1 MGIFARVRVEL
12 PLRFGLGAMFLYS
25 GYDLVM
31 HPTGWYWA
39 VRPLPQAVQA
49 FINANIGLDRYLM
62 LQGAGELVLAFLL
75 IAWFLPRW
83 TLVLASFLTV
93 LEMAVILFFVGVS
106 LDTFRDIGLL
116 GGALS
121 LWLISLK
128 HN

>member
-1 MGIFARVRVEL
+1 MEL